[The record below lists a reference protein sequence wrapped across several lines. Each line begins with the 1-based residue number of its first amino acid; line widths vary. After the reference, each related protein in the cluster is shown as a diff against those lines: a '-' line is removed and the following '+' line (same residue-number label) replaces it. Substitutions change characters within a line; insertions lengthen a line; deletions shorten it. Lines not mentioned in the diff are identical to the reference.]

1 MKIRSALILLALCVS
16 LIAGCRTNSPETVN
30 NSSENLTISAAISLK
45 DAFNEI
51 GALYKTKT
59 GKTVNFNFGASGAL
73 QRQIENGAPVDV
85 FASAGETQMDA
96 LAAKKLI
103 DAATRRDFARNSL
116 VLIVPA
122 DSKLNLAVFSGLS
135 DSSVQKIA
143 VGNPKTVP
151 AGSYSAQLFE
161 KNNLSSFLQNK
172 LIYAEDVR
180 QVLDYVWR
188 GEVDAGIV
196 YASDA
201 KSAGGKVRVVLT
213 ASAESHDPILYPI
226 AVVKDSANKQLA
238 EEFIKV
244 AAGAEGRQIL
254 RKYGFADVDE
264 Q

>member
-1 MKIRSALILLALCVS
+1 MKIRSALILLALCTL
-16 LIAGCRTNSPETVN
+16 LIAGCRINSPETVN

-85 FASAGETQMDA
+85 FASAGEAQMDA

-103 DAATRRDFARNSL
+103 DAATRRDFALNSL

-122 DSKLNLAVFSGLS
+122 DSKLNLAAFSDLS
-135 DSSVQKIA
+135 NSSVQKIA
-143 VGNPKTVP
+143 AGNPKTVP
-151 AGSYSAQLFE
+151 AGGYSAQLFE
-161 KNNLSSFLQNK
+161 KNNLNVSLQNK

-201 KSAGGKVRVVLT
+201 QSAGDKVRVVAT
-213 ASAESHDPILYPI
+213 APADSHEPILYPI
-226 AVVKDSANKQLA
+226 AVVKDSVNKQRA
-238 EEFIKV
+238 GEFINLV
-244 AAGAEGRQIL
+244 TSAEGQQIL
-254 RKYGFADVDE
+254 RQYGFSSLE
-264 Q
+264 E